1 MMPKL
6 LAIAGG
12 TASGK
17 TTIVKEFMDFL
28 GERGQL
34 IGVDSYYHSFSEL
47 SFEERTKKNYD
58 HPSSIDMDLL
68 YSDLL
73 ALKGGQTVEVPVYD
87 YVNYT
92 RSSKTH
98 LVEPRD
104 LIIVE
109 GLFALYDARVRELF
123 DLSVYV
129 QADADER
136 LIRRIIRDR
145 KTRGRSLESIIDQY
159 EKTVKPMHEAF
170 ISPTK
175 KYANII
181 LPGGAQNRKGV
192 ELLKSYLISA
202 IKEDS

>member
-109 GLFALYDARVRELF
+109 GLFALYDARVRELKGLQL
-123 DLSVYV
+123 LSG
-129 QADADER
+129 
-136 LIRRIIRDR
+136 L
-145 KTRGRSLESIIDQY
+145 
-159 EKTVKPMHEAF
+159 
-170 ISPTK
+170 
-175 KYANII
+175 
-181 LPGGAQNRKGV
+181 
-192 ELLKSYLISA
+192 
-202 IKEDS
+202 